1 MKKGLKFLWK
11 SPKNIYLWINEKEAN
26 YLQKF
31 NADYKSKLALHSF
44 LFWVFSG
51 IVGILCPLCL
61 FSLAPESEFVL
72 YIGLALPIIIS
83 AVYIVMY
90 LRKRLPMIEGEKWK
104 YCVMTTIALIFGA
117 HAVLFPIYVLIG
129 LLILAFY
136 IVIIIIGLYIIF
148 TLFIGAMTGDF
159 GGGGRGKSKRWR
171 TEDGE
176 TIREKQG
183 LFGKEYWGNH
193 GNTYEKVGHNEFKKE
208 N

>member
-72 YIGLALPIIIS
+72 YIGLALPIVIS

-159 GGGGRGKSKRWR
+159 GGGSRKRRWR
-171 TEDGE
+171 ASSSNLEITE
-176 TIREKQG
+176 EKG
-183 LFGKEYWGNH
+183 LLGDTSYMGNDGKEYN
-193 GNTYEKVGHNEFKKE
+193 KVGDNEFTEK
-208 N
+208 